1 MLIYVIPFVLF
12 ERKLYLKTVLS
23 LLLQILPFAATMEGR
38 WDLPRQ
44 TVQS

>member
-12 ERKLYLKTVLS
+12 ERKFYLKMVLS
-23 LLLQILPFAATMEGR
+23 MPLQILPFAATMEGR

-44 TVQS
+44 AVQS